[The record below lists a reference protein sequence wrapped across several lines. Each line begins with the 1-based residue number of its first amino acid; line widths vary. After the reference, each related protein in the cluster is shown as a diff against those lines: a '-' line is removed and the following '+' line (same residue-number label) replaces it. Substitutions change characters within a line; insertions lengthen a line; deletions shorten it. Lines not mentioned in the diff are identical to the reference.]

1 MLSYCCFASNVFK
14 RDENCK
20 KIIFKEKK
28 NFDILIYFGDFS
40 NISSMWENS
49 SVSSAPSQ
57 RVNKARL
64 APRL

>member
-1 MLSYCCFASNVFK
+1 LQ
-14 RDENCK
+14 K
-20 KIIFKEKK
+20 KIIFKKKK

-64 APRL
+64 ALLL